1 MNYKSTLL
9 MPKTDFEMRGKLP
22 TKEPAYVERWQN
34 ANMYEKVIKQN
45 EGKEHFIFHD
55 GPPYANGNMHVGHM
69 LNKVIKDV
77 ICRYKNMEGFYT
89 PYIPGWDT
97 HGLPIENAIQKQ
109 GVDRKSMSTAKFRE
123 KCYAY
128 ALKQVERQMQ
138 QCIRVG
144 TFADYKHPYL
154 TLHKEFEARQIDVF
168 AKMAVD
174 GLIYKGLKPV
184 YWSPSSESA
193 LAEAEVEYHDVKSPT
208 IYVRFKVKDGKGIL
222 EGDDNYFVIWT
233 TTPWTIPG
241 NQAICLNPRFTYALV
256 KSEKGN
262 LVVLEELVDSLWETF
277 GLKEKEILKRFK
289 GEELEYI
296 TCTHPLYPERESLVI
311 MGDHVTTDSGT
322 GCVHTASGFGV
333 DDFNICQKYKLPVLV
348 NVDEHGCMME
358 SCGEWLAGQY
368 VDDANKTVTVKLEE
382 LGALLN
388 LTWITHSYPHDWRTK
403 KPIIFRATDQWFCSI
418 DKIREKLLSE
428 IDSVNWINEWG
439 HIRIYNMIKDRGDW
453 CISRQ
458 RTWGVPIPIFYCED
472 GTPVIDQKVFDHV
485 STLFREFGSNVWFER
500 DEKDLLPEG
509 YTNEHSPNGIF
520 KKEKD
525 IMDVWFDSGSS
536 HTGVLVERGLGY
548 PADLYFEGSDQYR
561 GWFNS
566 SLIIGTAVHG
576 KAPYKT
582 VLSHGFTLDGK
593 GLKMS
598 KSGGNAVDPI
608 KTINKWGAD
617 ILRLWA
623 TTVDFQSDVRISDD
637 ILKKVSE
644 SYRKVRNTMRFLLG
658 NLNDFKDTDVLPV
671 NQLEPVDQYMLAKL
685 NDLMDAY
692 HKSMDSYNFSE
703 ANKEILNYFTNT
715 LSAFYMDFTKDI
727 LYIEKA
733 DSTRRRQVQTVL
745 YHHAK
750 TMMKLISPILVFT
763 AEELHDHFHCDAKQ
777 EESVFLE
784 AKPEKFEIENEDAL
798 KAQFDL
804 FMNLRTDVM
813 KSLENL
819 RAEKVINS
827 NMEGKLTITLKDE
840 YKSLAALEDS
850 MKQLFIVAKVTLDDN
865 AEGKDEYETCFI
877 KAEKFHGVQCPR
889 CWNWFE
895 EGELVDGLCPR
906 CHEVVETLPATE
918 EE

>member
-222 EGDDNYFVIWT
+222 DGDDNYFVIWT

-358 SCGEWLAGQY
+358 SCGEWLAG
-368 VDDANKTVTVKLEE
+368 
-382 LGALLN
+382 
-388 LTWITHSYPHDWRTK
+388 
-403 KPIIFRATDQWFCSI
+403 TD
-418 DKIREKLLSE
+418 
-428 IDSVNWINEWG
+428 
-439 HIRIYNMIKDRGDW
+439 
-453 CISRQ
+453 
-458 RTWGVPIPIFYCED
+458 
-472 GTPVIDQKVFDHV
+472 
-485 STLFREFGSNVWFER
+485 
-500 DEKDLLPEG
+500 
-509 YTNEHSPNGIF
+509 
-520 KKEKD
+520 
-525 IMDVWFDSGSS
+525 
-536 HTGVLVERGLGY
+536 
-548 PADLYFEGSDQYR
+548 
-561 GWFNS
+561 
-566 SLIIGTAVHG
+566 
-576 KAPYKT
+576 
-582 VLSHGFTLDGK
+582 
-593 GLKMS
+593 
-598 KSGGNAVDPI
+598 
-608 KTINKWGAD
+608 
-617 ILRLWA
+617 LRW
-623 TTVDFQSDVRISDD
+623 
-637 ILKKVSE
+637 
-644 SYRKVRNTMRFLLG
+644 
-658 NLNDFKDTDVLPV
+658 
-671 NQLEPVDQYMLAKL
+671 
-685 NDLMDAY
+685 
-692 HKSMDSYNFSE
+692 
-703 ANKEILNYFTNT
+703 
-715 LSAFYMDFTKDI
+715 
-727 LYIEKA
+727 
-733 DSTRRRQVQTVL
+733 
-745 YHHAK
+745 
-750 TMMKLISPILVFT
+750 
-763 AEELHDHFHCDAKQ
+763 
-777 EESVFLE
+777 
-784 AKPEKFEIENEDAL
+784 
-798 KAQFDL
+798 
-804 FMNLRTDVM
+804 
-813 KSLENL
+813 
-819 RAEKVINS
+819 
-827 NMEGKLTITLKDE
+827 
-840 YKSLAALEDS
+840 
-850 MKQLFIVAKVTLDDN
+850 
-865 AEGKDEYETCFI
+865 
-877 KAEKFHGVQCPR
+877 
-889 CWNWFE
+889 
-895 EGELVDGLCPR
+895 
-906 CHEVVETLPATE
+906 
-918 EE
+918 

>member
-472 GTPVIDQKVFDHV
+472 GTPVIDQKVFDRV
-485 STLFREFGSNVWFER
+485 SALFREFGSNVWFER

-671 NQLEPVDQYMLAKL
+671 NELEPVDQYMLAKL

-692 HKSMDSYNFSE
+692 HKSMDAYNFSE

-784 AKPEKFEIENEDAL
+784 AKPEKFEIANADAL
-798 KAQFDL
+798 KEQFDL

-906 CHEVVETLPATE
+906 CHEVVETLPSSE

>member
-472 GTPVIDQKVFDHV
+472 GIPVIDQKVFDHV
-485 STLFREFGSNVWFER
+485 SALFREFGSNVWFER

-536 HTGVLVERGLGY
+536 HTGVLVERELGY

-671 NQLEPVDQYMLAKL
+671 NELEPVDQYMLAKL

-692 HKSMDSYNFSE
+692 HKSMDAYNFSE

-784 AKPEKFEIENEDAL
+784 AKPEKFEIANADAL
-798 KAQFDL
+798 KEQFDL

-819 RAEKVINS
+819 RTEKVINS

-840 YKSLAALEDS
+840 YKSLASLEDS

-906 CHEVVETLPATE
+906 CHEVVETLPVTE

>member
-1 MNYKSTLL
+1 

-222 EGDDNYFVIWT
+222 DGDDNYFVIWT

-277 GLKEKEILKRFK
+277 GLKEKEVLKRFK

-358 SCGEWLAGQY
+358 TCGEWLAGQY

-458 RTWGVPIPIFYCED
+458 RT
-472 GTPVIDQKVFDHV
+472 
-485 STLFREFGSNVWFER
+485 
-500 DEKDLLPEG
+500 
-509 YTNEHSPNGIF
+509 
-520 KKEKD
+520 
-525 IMDVWFDSGSS
+525 
-536 HTGVLVERGLGY
+536 
-548 PADLYFEGSDQYR
+548 
-561 GWFNS
+561 
-566 SLIIGTAVHG
+566 
-576 KAPYKT
+576 
-582 VLSHGFTLDGK
+582 
-593 GLKMS
+593 
-598 KSGGNAVDPI
+598 
-608 KTINKWGAD
+608 
-617 ILRLWA
+617 
-623 TTVDFQSDVRISDD
+623 
-637 ILKKVSE
+637 
-644 SYRKVRNTMRFLLG
+644 
-658 NLNDFKDTDVLPV
+658 
-671 NQLEPVDQYMLAKL
+671 
-685 NDLMDAY
+685 
-692 HKSMDSYNFSE
+692 
-703 ANKEILNYFTNT
+703 
-715 LSAFYMDFTKDI
+715 
-727 LYIEKA
+727 
-733 DSTRRRQVQTVL
+733 
-745 YHHAK
+745 
-750 TMMKLISPILVFT
+750 
-763 AEELHDHFHCDAKQ
+763 
-777 EESVFLE
+777 
-784 AKPEKFEIENEDAL
+784 
-798 KAQFDL
+798 
-804 FMNLRTDVM
+804 
-813 KSLENL
+813 
-819 RAEKVINS
+819 
-827 NMEGKLTITLKDE
+827 
-840 YKSLAALEDS
+840 
-850 MKQLFIVAKVTLDDN
+850 
-865 AEGKDEYETCFI
+865 
-877 KAEKFHGVQCPR
+877 
-889 CWNWFE
+889 
-895 EGELVDGLCPR
+895 
-906 CHEVVETLPATE
+906 
-918 EE
+918 